1 MIEKCMEV
9 FALLYRKIESYIRE
23 FLLADHNKVLL
34 VEGARQI
41 GKSYIIRKVG
51 NDLFENY
58 IELNMAEDKTNAR
71 LFEHVTSTESFYIAV
86 SSIAG
91 ERMNTQKDTLIFI
104 DEIQEYPNLLTL
116 LKFLKQENKYTYVA
130 SGSLLGLALAETTSI
145 PIGSIQRKRMY
156 QLDFEEFLIANGC
169 GENVI
174 AAMYEHYK
182 NRQPLEEGLHNRI
195 MDLFRRYLIVGGMP
209 DCVNTFLETRNV
221 AKIREIQ
228 SDIIR
233 YYRADASKRDAEKK
247 LKIGRIYDMLPSFM
261 QNTKKRIVVKD
272 IENIKGKRFSN
283 YADEFDYLI
292 NSGIA
297 NDVKA
302 ISNPVFPLCQSEDKN
317 LLKLYM
323 NDVGLLS
330 CILFQRNTKPILDDI
345 RSVNLGALYETAVAL
360 QLRACGNE
368 RLFYYDNRKNGEV
381 DFLVDNYENLSVL
394 PIEVKSGRDYRIHS
408 AIDRFVQ
415 NEDYPVQEGI
425 VLCNDRDI
433 SVTGK
438 ITHMPIYFV
447 IFMRQDEI
455 PESDLL
461 I

>member
-1 MIEKCMEV
+1 MEV

-23 FLLADHNKVLL
+23 FLLTEHNKVLL

-130 SGSLLGLALAETTSI
+130 SGSLLGLALAEATSI
-145 PIGSIQRKRMY
+145 LIGSIQRKRMY

-261 QNTKKRIVVKD
+261 QNTKKRIVVTD

-283 YADEFDYLI
+283 YA
-292 NSGIA
+292 
-297 NDVKA
+297 V
-302 ISNPVFPLCQSEDKN
+302 ISA
-317 LLKLYM
+317 LKSL
-323 NDVGLLS
+323 
-330 CILFQRNTKPILDDI
+330 
-345 RSVNLGALYETAVAL
+345 
-360 QLRACGNE
+360 
-368 RLFYYDNRKNGEV
+368 
-381 DFLVDNYENLSVL
+381 
-394 PIEVKSGRDYRIHS
+394 
-408 AIDRFVQ
+408 
-415 NEDYPVQEGI
+415 
-425 VLCNDRDI
+425 
-433 SVTGK
+433 
-438 ITHMPIYFV
+438 
-447 IFMRQDEI
+447 
-455 PESDLL
+455 
-461 I
+461 

>member
-1 MIEKCMEV
+1 M
-9 FALLYRKIESYIRE
+9 LYRKIESYIRE
-23 FLLADHNKVLL
+23 FLLAEHNKVLL

-58 IELNMAEDKTNAR
+58 IELNMAEDKTNAH
-71 LFEHVTSTESFYIAV
+71 LFERVTSTESFYIAV
-86 SSIAG
+86 SSLAG
-91 ERMNTQKDTLIFI
+91 ERMNTHKDTLIFI

-174 AAMYEHYK
+174 SAMYERYK

-195 MDLFRRYLIVGGMP
+195 IDLFRRYLIVGGMP

-228 SDIIR
+228 ADIIR

-247 LKIGRIYDMLPSFM
+247 LKIGRIYDMLPSYM
-261 QNTKKRIVVKD
+261 QNTKKRVVVKD
-272 IENIKGKRFSN
+272 IENVKGKRFSS

-345 RSVNLGALYETAVAL
+345 RSVNLGALYETAATL
-360 QLRACGNE
+360 QLRANGNE
-368 RLFYYDNRKNGEV
+368 RLYYYDNRKNGEV
-381 DFLVDNYENLSVL
+381 DFLIDDYENLSVL

-425 VLCNDRDI
+425 VLCNDRKV
-433 SVTGK
+433 SVSGK
-438 ITHMPIYFV
+438 ITHMPIYYA
-447 IFMRQDEI
+447 IFMKQDELS
-455 PESDLL
+455 ENDL